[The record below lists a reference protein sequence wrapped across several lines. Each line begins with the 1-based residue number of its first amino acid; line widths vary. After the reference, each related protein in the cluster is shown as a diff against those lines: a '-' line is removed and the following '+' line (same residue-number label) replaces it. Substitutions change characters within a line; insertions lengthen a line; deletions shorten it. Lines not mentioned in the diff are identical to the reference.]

1 LHDIDRGE
9 IILANKGLNVGKQA
23 PDFTLQGT
31 NNTKYSLSDFSGQP
45 VILVFLRG
53 TW

>member
-1 LHDIDRGE
+1 M
-9 IILANKGLNVGKQA
+9 LANKGLNVGKQG
-23 PDFTLQGT
+23 PDFALPAT
-31 NNTKYSLSDFSGQP
+31 NNKHIKLSDFARKP